1 MTKEQLKNLTS
12 IFKSYPEIKLVYFFG
27 SRAKG
32 LEGPMSDYD
41 FAVYFDEKNKK
52 KMFDAKFVLMDQIG
66 RFFRT
71 DKIDI
76 VVLNLTE
83 APELKYDIIKN
94 GKLIY
99 EKEPFRL
106 IIEPNI
112 LNEYFDFQYL
122 LRKYNLTKT

>member
-32 LEGPMSDYD
+32 FEGPMSDYD

-52 KMFDAKFVLMDQIG
+52 KMFDAKFILADQIG
-66 RFFRT
+66 RFLST
-71 DKIDI
+71 DKVDI
-76 VVLNLTE
+76 VILNLAE
-83 APELKYDIIKN
+83 SPELKYNIIKD
-94 GKLIY
+94 GRLIY

-112 LNEYFDFQYL
+112 LNEFFDFQYL
-122 LRKYNLTKT
+122 LRKYHLTKA

>member
-52 KMFDAKFVLMDQIG
+52 KMFDAKFVLIFNFFKYYYSIPRFLQIC
-66 RFFRT
+66 
-71 DKIDI
+71 
-76 VVLNLTE
+76 
-83 APELKYDIIKN
+83 
-94 GKLIY
+94 
-99 EKEPFRL
+99 
-106 IIEPNI
+106 
-112 LNEYFDFQYL
+112 
-122 LRKYNLTKT
+122 KTPALSHK

>member
-122 LRKYNLTKT
+122 LRKY